1 MPQGKFVSARRR
13 NQHAGR
19 VRYLKASVKDKQ
31 LAEFFVEQRVLEAS
45 QAEDV
50 LSEVELNGKTVA
62 QAMIDGGFIDEH
74 GFYQTIATGLGT
86 DLIDLTERDI
96 TPAILRLIPGGLARL
111 HRALPIELNG
121 TTLRIALV
129 DPFDLHAAEDLR
141 FALGKDIHVVVSPPD
156 QIEDLIKQYYGS
168 DTTSMEDVLKQ
179 LGEAGEALSASGGRE
194 GDGEAAVEAEANATP
209 IIRFVDLILY
219 QAIQDRASDIHFEPF
234 ENEFKIRYRVDGAL
248 YEMSP
253 PPRHLALPV
262 ISRVKVMANM
272 NIAERRLPQDGRIQ
286 KHIAGRNV
294 DLRVSTLPTQFGESL
309 VLRVLD
315 RSIVNLDLEALGMP
329 DYIYNFLLEMIE
341 RPNGIFIATGPTGS
355 GKTTTLY
362 SCLRK
367 INTIDSKLLTAEEP
381 VEYDLEGIVQV
392 PVNEAIGLTFAR
404 VLRSFLRQ
412 DPDRIM
418 VGETRDLETAQIA
431 IQASLTGHLVFTT
444 LHTNDAPG
452 AITRLIDMGV
462 EPFLISSTLE
472 AVLGQRLL
480 RSICRQCRTTYNPG
494 NTLLA
499 ELGISREDIGAKQ
512 FFYGKGCDACNNTGY
527 KGRKGIYELLRI
539 TDPVRELINE
549 RAPTVTLKQKA
560 VELGMVTLRQDGLR
574 SIFAGDTTVEEVL
587 RYT

>member
-1 MPQGKFVSARRR
+1 MKE
-13 NQHAGR
+13 
-19 VRYLKASVKDKQ
+19 KQ
-31 LAEFFVEQRVLEAS
+31 LTEFFVEHGVLQAS

-50 LSEVELNGKTVA
+50 LDEVELNGKTVS
-62 QAMIDGGFIDEH
+62 QAMIDGGFIDEP
-74 GFYQTIATGLGT
+74 GFYQTIANGLGT
-86 DLIDLTERDI
+86 DLIDLNERDI
-96 TPAILRLIPGGLARL
+96 RPEIVRLIPSGLARL
-111 HRALPIELNG
+111 HGALPIEMSG
-121 TTLRIALV
+121 TTLRVALV

-141 FALGKDIHVVVSPPD
+141 FALGKDIHVVVSPAD
-156 QIEDLIKQYYGS
+156 QIEDLIKQHYGG

-179 LGEAGEALSASGGRE
+179 LGEAGEALQLRE
-194 GDGEAAVEAEANATP
+194 GDGDAAVEAEANATP

-286 KHIAGRNV
+286 KQIAGRNV

-315 RSIVNLDLEALGMP
+315 RSIVNLDLQVLGMP

-341 RPNGIFIATGPTGS
+341 HPNGIFIATGPTGS

-362 SCLRK
+362 SCLRR

-404 VLRSFLRQ
+404 ILRSFLRH

-472 AVLGQRLL
+472 AVLAQRLL
-480 RSICRQCRTTYNPG
+480 RSICRHCRSTYDPS
-494 NTLLA
+494 NTLLT
-499 ELGISREDIGAKQ
+499 ELGISRRDIGEKQ
-512 FFYGKGCDACNNTGY
+512 FFYGKGCNACNNTGY

-539 TDPVRELINE
+539 TDPIRELINE

-560 VELGMVTLRQDGLR
+560 VELGMITLRQDGLR

-587 RYT
+587 KYT

>member
-1 MPQGKFVSARRR
+1 MKE
-13 NQHAGR
+13 
-19 VRYLKASVKDKQ
+19 KQ
-31 LAEFFVEQRVLEAS
+31 LTEFFVEHGVLQAS

-50 LSEVELNGKTVA
+50 LDEVELNGKTVP
-62 QAMIDGGFIDEH
+62 QAMVDGGFIDEL
-74 GFYQTIATGLGT
+74 GFYQTIANGLGT
-86 DLIDLTERDI
+86 DLIDLNERDI
-96 TPAILRLIPGGLARL
+96 RPEILRLIPSGLARL
-111 HRALPIELNG
+111 HGALPIEMSG
-121 TTLRIALV
+121 TTLRVALV
-129 DPFDLHAAEDLR
+129 DPFDLNAAEDLR
-141 FALGKDIHVVVSPPD
+141 FALGKDIHVVVSPAD
-156 QIEDLIKQYYGS
+156 QIEDLIKQHYGS

-179 LGEAGEALSASGGRE
+179 LGEAGEALQLRE
-194 GDGEAAVEAEANATP
+194 GDGDAAVEAEANATP

-286 KHIAGRNV
+286 KQIAGRNV

-315 RSIVNLDLEALGMP
+315 RSIVNLDLEMLGMP

-341 RPNGIFIATGPTGS
+341 HPNGIFIATGPTGS

-480 RSICRQCRTTYNPG
+480 RSICRHCRTTYEPG
-494 NTLLA
+494 NPLLT
-499 ELGISREDIGAKQ
+499 ELGISRQDIGDKQ
-512 FFYGKGCDACNNTGY
+512 FFYGKGCNACNNTGY

-539 TDPVRELINE
+539 TDPIRELINE

-560 VELGMVTLRQDGLR
+560 VELGMITLRQDGLR

>member
-1 MPQGKFVSARRR
+1 M
-13 NQHAGR
+13 NN
-19 VRYLKASVKDKQ
+19 KQ
-31 LAEFFVEQRVLEAS
+31 VAEIFIEQNVLQPS
-45 QAEDV
+45 QADDV
-50 LSEVELNGKTVA
+50 LNEATLNGKTIVH
-62 QAMIDGGFIDEH
+62 AMVDGGFVDERA
-74 GFYQTIATGLGT
+74 FYQTIADALGT
-86 DLIDLTERDI
+86 EYVDLNDQEIP
-96 TPAILRLIPGGLARL
+96 PAVLKLIPSGLARL
-111 HRALPIELNG
+111 HRALPIGLSG
-121 TTLRIALV
+121 KTLRVALV
-129 DPFDLHAAEDLR
+129 DPLDPRAAEDLR
-141 FALGKDIHVVVSPPD
+141 FALGKDVDVVVAPTER
-156 QIEDLIKQYYGS
+156 IEERIKEHYGT
-168 DTTSMEDVLKQ
+168 DTSSMEDILKQ
-179 LGEAGEALSASGGRE
+179 LGDAGELLQIRGE
-194 GDGEAAVEAEANATP
+194 DGAAAAEAEANAAP

-219 QAIQDRASDIHFEPF
+219 QAIQDHASDIHFEPF

-286 KHIAGRNV
+286 KNIAGRTV
-294 DLRVSTLPTQFGESL
+294 DLRVSTLPTQFGESV

-315 RSIVNLDLEALGMP
+315 RSTVNLDLEMLGMP
-329 DYIYNFLLEMIE
+329 DYIHQYILEVIN

-392 PVNEAIGLTFAR
+392 PVNENIGLTFAR

-452 AITRLIDMGV
+452 AVTRLIDMGV

-480 RSICRQCRTTYNPG
+480 RSICPNCRATYQASDDI
-494 NTLLA
+494 LA
-499 ELGISREDIGAKQ
+499 QLELSRRDIGAKN
-512 FFYGKGCDACNNTGY
+512 FYHGKGCETCNQTGY
-527 KGRKGIYELLRI
+527 KGRKGIYELMRI
-539 TDPVRELINE
+539 TDPLRELINE
-549 RAPTVTLKQKA
+549 RAPTVVLKQKA

-574 SIFAGDTTVEEVL
+574 SIFAGDTTIEEVL
-587 RYT
+587 KYT

>member
-1 MPQGKFVSARRR
+1 M
-13 NQHAGR
+13 
-19 VRYLKASVKDKQ
+19 KDKQ
-31 LAEFFVEQRVLEAS
+31 LAEFFVEQRVLDPL

-74 GFYQTIATGLGT
+74 GFYQTIANGLGT

-96 TPAILRLIPGGLARL
+96 TPEILRLIPSGLARL
-111 HRALPIELNG
+111 HGALPVELSG
-121 TTLRIALV
+121 TTLRVALV

-141 FALGKDIHVVVSPPD
+141 FALGKDIHVVVSQPD
-156 QIEDLIKQYYGS
+156 QIESLIKQYHGS

-179 LGEAGEALSASGGRE
+179 LGQAGELLSASGERE
-194 GDGEAAVEAEANATP
+194 RDGEASVEAEANATP

-286 KHIAGRNV
+286 KQIAGRNV

-341 RPNGIFIATGPTGS
+341 HPNGIFIATGPTGS

-392 PVNEAIGLTFAR
+392 PVNDAIGLTFAR

-472 AVLGQRLL
+472 GVLGQRLL
-480 RSICRQCRTTYNPG
+480 RSICRQCRTTYKPSDS
-494 NTLLA
+494 LLA
-499 ELGISREDIGAKQ
+499 ELGISRQDLGEKQ
-512 FFYGKGCDACNNTGY
+512 FFCGKGCDACNNTGY

-539 TDPVRELINE
+539 TDPIRELINE